1 MIVEDVWHHE
11 SNQASLLRTRNRKGL
26 EMTDVSVRPPK
37 QKRSQESLE
46 RVLGAATELLE
57 EQGFDAFTIQDVS
70 RRSDVSVGAIY
81 ARFGNKESLL
91 RAVHRHA
98 MDAIQPEHEAV
109 AAADGRPDTP
119 VHEVIVAAVGTVAG
133 IFRGNEKLLRA
144 FMHLG
149 AVDDE
154 ISRRGSEGSID
165 LSRQFATTVLAHR
178 DELAHPDPQ
187 TGVDVAFRMA
197 YCTFA
202 RQVMYGPAFESD
214 RPIDWDELVDEVGAA
229 CAAYLLQERTPK
241 RRKRRSA

>member
-1 MIVEDVWHHE
+1 
-11 SNQASLLRTRNRKGL
+11 
-26 EMTDVSVRPPK
+26 MTDASVRPPK

-46 RVLGAATELLE
+46 RVLAASMDLLE

-70 RRSDVSVGAIY
+70 RRADVSVGAIY

-98 MDAIQPEHEAV
+98 MESLRPEHEAV
-109 AAADGRPDTP
+109 ATADGRPDQGTRD
-119 VHEVIVAAVGTVAG
+119 VVIAAVHMIAD

-149 AVDDE
+149 AVDE
-154 ISRRGSEGSID
+154 VISRRGSEMSTD
-165 LSRQFATTVLAHR
+165 LARQFESTVLAHR
-178 DELAHPDPQ
+178 REIAHRNPE
-187 TGVDVAFRMA
+187 TAVDVAFRMA

-214 RPIDWDELVDEVGAA
+214 RPIGWDELVDEVGAA
-229 CAAYLLQERTPK
+229 CAAYLIEERPPEA
-241 RRKRRSA
+241 RKRRAR